1 MKTFVDNVARQVIE
15 RHIMAPLPNAFC
27 PNSVSQFSDEDLL
40 RIGSESEKQ
49 KARREKLTAEA
60 QGLKKSLK
68 DLQKPV

>member
-1 MKTFVDNVARQVIE
+1 MKTFVDNVARQIIE
-15 RHIMAPLPNAFC
+15 RHIMAPLPSAFC
-27 PNSVSQFSDEDLL
+27 PNSVSRLSDEDLL

-49 KARREKLTAEA
+49 IAKRTKLTAET

>member
-15 RHIMAPLPNAFC
+15 RHIMAPLPSAFC
-27 PNSVSQFSDEDLL
+27 PNSVSHLSDEDLL
-40 RIGSESEKQ
+40 RIGSEPGKQ
-49 KARREKLTAEA
+49 TARRAKLAAEV